1 MLFNRKNNCNDEHYN
16 GKRIGIIGLGPRNGT
31 THIAVAVSNFL
42 SETKHKR
49 VCLVERNRHEDII
62 KLSKLL
68 IPSCNGICSYHRVT
82 YIPSSCTKDPLYD
95 LKYDCMIFDLGHELD
110 RNLNTL
116 QLCDIK
122 IAVGTD
128 APWRKYEYDVI
139 KELFGK
145 DRIPKSWKL
154 FINLGNPNYLKH
166 MDNIPMIKGCFP
178 FEPDPVFPS
187 KETIDFLE
195 EII

>member
-1 MLFNRKNNCNDEHYN
+1 MLFNRKNSFKDERYN

-49 VCLVERNRHEDII
+49 VCLVEHNRHDD
-62 KLSKLL
+62 LSRLTETL
-68 IPSCNGICSYHRVT
+68 EPGVSGICSYHRVT
-82 YIPSSCTKDPLYD
+82 YIPSSQMNDPLYD
-95 LKYDCMIFDLGHELD
+95 LKYDCMVFDLGHDLI
-110 RNLNTL
+110 RNLNFL

-128 APWRKYEYDVI
+128 APWRKHEYAVI

-145 DRIPKSWKL
+145 ERIPESWRL
-154 FINLGNPNYLKH
+154 FINLGNPSFLKT
-166 MDNIPMIKGCFP
+166 MDHCPVFKGCFP

-187 KETIDFLE
+187 DETIKFLE
-195 EII
+195 DII